1 MRASWVRWRVWT
13 GHTVWFGALL
23 FVVVVQPLYLLPLD
37 QVLPFT
43 LMLVM
48 VGLFLTHPLISTEQG
63 RNRWLASLGDLVD
76 LVLVIAAVAV
86 GLYIGINYSAIIFR
100 QGAFTHTDEIVS
112 MIGLVLTFETVRRA
126 VGWPL
131 TIVCLVFLAYAIF
144 GREMPGLL
152 INRGYSLPTSAKYLM
167 LSYAG
172 VYGIP
177 LVIMV
182 RYVILFMVFGGL
194 LQISGA
200 AEFLVRIAQ
209 AIAGRYTGGLGKIA
223 VLASA
228 LIGSISGS
236 AAGNVATVGSVTIP
250 AMKEGGYPARFAAAI
265 EATASTGGQI
275 MPPIMGAA
283 AFLMADYLGIPYI
296 EVATAAILPAIFY
309 FLSVGIAIDLYARR
323 YGLKGLPR
331 KDLPKFL
338 PTLKQGWYFLIIIAI
353 VYGLLIK
360 GFSPTRS
367 AFIGVISAAVLAL
380 IKRAGIRRTLKTL
393 ATTGES
399 AAILCAV
406 TAGAGIVVGVT
417 QLTGVGAQLASL
429 LVAASLGHLILLLL
443 LVTVV
448 SLILG
453 MGMPTTVVYVL
464 LAALVGPAIEQMGLH
479 AITAN
484 FFFFYFGVLAA
495 ITPPV
500 ALASYAAAS
509 ISGSSLNE
517 TAWTA
522 FRMAFPTFIVPFFF
536 AYNPSLLMQGSALH
550 IALHAVIALVGI
562 VFFSIAAIG
571 NLGSP
576 IPWWQRALLLISGL
590 LLVKPYW
597 LGYAIGFPLGLALI
611 AYQTSLKARLVGY
624 ASRGSWKR

>member
-1 MRASWVRWRVWT
+1 MNIHLT
-13 GHTVWFGALL
+13 GFRNWFGHGAWLLAVL
-23 FVVVVQPLYLLPLD
+23 FVVIVQPLFLMPLE

-48 VGLFLTHPLISTEQG
+48 AGLFMRRPL
-63 RNRWLASLGDLVD
+63 LGPDKAYPAFLVAAGTLID
-76 LVLVIAAVAV
+76 LVLLAAALLV
-86 GLYIGINYSAIIFR
+86 GFYIGINYQGIVMR
-100 QGAFTHTDEIVS
+100 QGAFTQPDEIIAI
-112 MIGLVLTFETVRRA
+112 IGLLLTLETVRRT

-131 TIVCLVFLAYAIF
+131 TVVCLVFLLYAIF
-144 GREMPGLL
+144 GRHMPGPL
-152 INRGYSLPTSAKYLM
+152 INRGYPLPRSAKYLM
-167 LSYAG
+167 LSYSG

-194 LQISGA
+194 LQLSGA
-200 AEFLVRIAQ
+200 ADFLVRIAQ
-209 AIAGRYTGGLGKIA
+209 AVAGRFTGGVGKIA

-250 AMKEGGYPARFAAAI
+250 AMKERDYPPRFAGAI

-275 MPPIMGAA
+275 MPPVMGAA
-283 AFLMADYLGIPYI
+283 AFLMADYMGVPYI
-296 EVATAAILPAIFY
+296 DVATAAVVPAALY
-309 FLSVGIAIDLYARR
+309 FLTVGIGIDLFARR
-323 YGLKGLPR
+323 YGLRGMPRSQLPR
-331 KDLPKFL
+331 LL
-338 PTLKQGWYFLIIIAI
+338 PTIARGWYFLIIIGV

-360 GFSPTRS
+360 GISPTRS
-367 AFIGVISAAVLAL
+367 AFIGVLAAAALAL
-380 IKRAGIRRTLKTL
+380 IKRPGLRKSMRLLTM
-393 ATTGES
+393 TGES
-399 AAILCAV
+399 AAILCGV

-417 QLTGVGAQLASL
+417 QLTGVGAQLASI
-429 LVAASLGHLILLLL
+429 LVAASMGHLWLLLL
-443 LVTVV
+443 LVMVV

-464 LAALVGPAIEQMGLH
+464 LAALVGPAIEKMGLQPM
-479 AITAN
+479 TAN

-509 ISGSSLNE
+509 IAGSSLSK

-522 FRMAFPTFIVPFFF
+522 FRMALPTFAVPFFF
-536 AYNPSLLMQGSALH
+536 AYNPSLLMQGTLPSIVGHAL
-550 IALHAVIALVGI
+550 IALIGI

-571 NLGSP
+571 TLKDDLP
-576 IPWWQRALLLISGL
+576 LWQRILLFVAGALLVRAYL
-590 LLVKPYW
+590 LT
-597 LGYAIGFPLGLALI
+597 YAVGLGLGLGVLMMHFAGRVI
-611 AYQTSLKARLVGY
+611 KA
-624 ASRGSWKR
+624 ADA